1 MKLIQEPALE
11 ALSGAAPFARCAF
24 LQISKS
30 MTWLAFIHMQ
40 NTFFKIYFIEL
51 WFYIAIKK
59 SLYFLCGTW
68 ICFRSQLLKHI
79 QEPAPV
85 VAQDPP
91 MIEPESQLRHSI
103 MESDV
108 YILNRQ
114 NQPSAFI
121 NHQIWHFVPFYWSV
135 DFNKVGSISICRKK
149 CGITISCFWPLGSW
163 INFRSRGLCEQYV
176 SSISKSMNWLV
187 CSHITFS
194 CKTHF
199 LK

>member
-1 MKLIQEPALE
+1 MNRVRGRLMNWIQEPAREIASRAGSWINFRSRVLC
-11 ALSGAAPFARCAF
+11 ALRVSSNFQKYDLNSIYLHAKHI
-24 LQISKS
+24 L
-30 MTWLAFIHMQ
+30 
-40 NTFFKIYFIEL
+40 KIYFIEL
-51 WFYIAIKK
+51 CFYIAIKNA
-59 SLYFLCGTW
+59 LYFLCGTW

-121 NHQIWHFVPFYWSV
+121 NHQIT
-135 DFNKVGSISICRKK
+135 RK
-149 CGITISCFWPLGSW
+149 L
-163 INFRSRGLCEQYV
+163 
-176 SSISKSMNWLV
+176 
-187 CSHITFS
+187 
-194 CKTHF
+194 
-199 LK
+199 